1 MSATVTYKGETIATV
16 DNETKVLQTAGTYC
30 EDNITITAS
39 GGGGGSTKLYIFSD
53 ATFLNID
60 ATAGNTFFSPRSAF
74 SSPEIVEGAT
84 ITVYTYSS
92 YILDTITG
100 ETSGDTIPYTT
111 VQRGRYT
118 FVMPGESVYCAL
130 YYDD

>member
-39 GGGGGSTKLYIFSD
+39 GGGGGSTKLYIFT
-53 ATFLNID
+53 ATSYMNMEVYIG
-60 ATAGNTFFSPRSAF
+60 ATVLSPRSAF
-74 SSPEIVEGAT
+74 SGDAIVEGAT
-84 ITVYTYSS
+84 ITVKTYGY

-111 VQRGRYT
+111 VQRGQYT
-118 FVMPGESVYCAL
+118 FVMPGESVYCKL